1 LARYVEIT
9 KLREEEIAKL
19 IELLYNRSKGF
30 EDPKLILIGGYG
42 LRAFIPFARSTRDCD
57 FVVKKDKGWQLD
69 EIKKWF
75 SGEISIETIEKKD
88 GLGFMRCIK
97 LAKVGGKRMRV
108 SLDIMEGEVTGREE
122 KEVVIIDEMFVSGSS
137 KTKISIAD
145 KGIDVRVPSYLDY
158 FILKVVSA
166 RPSDV
171 RDIATLVW
179 RNGMPKG
186 MKRRVGQL
194 MPYPDLFGKKIE
206 SLLSIIE
213 DKRFLH
219 SWRGTFMTTDFNED
233 AKKSVIEELSKL

>member
-1 LARYVEIT
+1 MARYVEIT

-69 EIKKWF
+69 EIEKWF

-88 GLGFMRCIK
+88 SLGYMRCIK